1 MVSFILTLDQVSNI
15 GGEMYSIKEISNLI
29 NGTIIGDDNLEFS
42 KLSPF
47 FEAAEEDITF
57 AADESM
63 TKNILGTKAKV
74 VIVPKMDKLPKEKT
88 YIVLEQ
94 NPRNVLPLLLNHF
107 KVKTKKIEK
116 QIEDSAQISENVTI
130 DLNSYIGH
138 DVKIGENSVI
148 YPNVTILEGTE
159 IGKNCIIYPNAVVRE
174 FCILGDNVILQPG
187 SVIGA
192 DGFGFIKD
200 KNGNNMKIE
209 QIGNVIIEDN
219 VEIGANSCVDRGAI
233 GSTRV
238 KKGTK
243 IDNLVHIAHN
253 DIIGENCFIIALT
266 GISGS
271 VEVGDNTVLAGQ
283 VGVAGHL
290 KIGSNVVVAAKS
302 GITNDIPDN
311 SKMSGYPLR
320 PHMEDLR
327 IKMSLGKV
335 PELIKKVRELEK
347 LVKKDAEK

>member
-1 MVSFILTLDQVSNI
+1 
-15 GGEMYSIKEISNLI
+15 MYHIDEISKII
-29 NGTIIGDDNLEFS
+29 NGKIIGENSLEFS

-47 FEAAEEDITF
+47 FEANEGDLTF

-63 TKNILGTKAKV
+63 LKDIMKTKAKA
-74 VIVPKMDKLPKEKT
+74 VIVPNMENFPEGKT
-88 YIVLEQ
+88 YIVLDQ
-94 NPRNVLPLLLNHF
+94 NPRNVLPILLNYF
-107 KVKTKKIEK
+107 KPKTQKMEK
-116 QIEDSAQISENVTI
+116 QIEDSAKIGENVSI
-130 DLNSYIGH
+130 GLNSYIGH
-138 DVKIGENSVI
+138 NVEIGENTII
-148 YPNVTILEGTE
+148 YPNVTILEGVK
-159 IGKNCIIYPNAVVRE
+159 IGKNSIIYPNAVIRE
-174 FCILGDNVILQPG
+174 FCELGENVILQPG
-187 SVIGA
+187 AVIGA

-200 KNGNNMKIE
+200 KNGNNVKIE
-209 QIGNVIIEDN
+209 QIGNVIIEND

-233 GSTRV
+233 GSTMV
-238 KKGTK
+238 KRGTK

-266 GISGS
+266 GVSGS

-302 GITNDIPDN
+302 GITNDIPDG

-327 IKMSLGKV
+327 IKMSMGKL
-335 PELIKKVRELEK
+335 PDLIKRVKTLEK
-347 LVKKDAEK
+347 TVKEKSEK

>member
-1 MVSFILTLDQVSNI
+1 
-15 GGEMYSIKEISNLI
+15 MYHIDEVAKLI
-29 NGTIIGDDNLEFS
+29 NGKIIGEDSLEFS

-47 FEAAEEDITF
+47 FEAETEDLTF
-57 AADESM
+57 AADEGM
-63 TKNILGTKAKV
+63 LKDIEKTNAKAI
-74 VIVPKMDKLPKEKT
+74 IVPKLDELPEGKT

-94 NPRNVLPLLLNHF
+94 NPRNVLPILLNYF
-107 KVKTKKIEK
+107 KPKIQKMEK
-116 QIEDSAQISENVTI
+116 QIEDSAKISNNVEI
-130 DLNSYIGH
+130 GLNAYIGH
-138 DVKIGENSVI
+138 NVEIGENTII
-148 YPNVTILEGTE
+148 YPNVTILEGTK
-159 IGKNCIIYPNAVVRE
+159 IGKNSIIYPNAVIRE
-174 FCILGDNVILQPG
+174 FCVLGENVILQPG

-200 KNGNNMKIE
+200 KDGNNVKIE

-233 GSTRV
+233 GSTIV
-238 KKGTK
+238 KRGTK

-253 DIIGENCFIIALT
+253 DIIGENCFIIAQT

-271 VEVGDNTVLAGQ
+271 VEVGNNTVLAGQ

-290 KIGSNVVVAAKS
+290 KIGNNVVVAAKS

-327 IKMSLGKV
+327 IKMSMGKL
-335 PELIKKVRELEK
+335 PELIKTVKKLEK
-347 LVKKDAEK
+347 KSKDKN

>member
-1 MVSFILTLDQVSNI
+1 
-15 GGEMYSIKEISNLI
+15 MYHINEISKLI
-29 NGTIIGDDNLEFS
+29 NGKIIGEDNLEFS

-47 FEAAEEDITF
+47 FEADAEDITF

-63 TKNILGTKAKV
+63 LKNVLKTKAKA
-74 VIVPKMDKLPKEKT
+74 VIVPVMEEYPEEKT

-94 NPRNVLPLLLNHF
+94 NPRNILPILLNFF
-107 KVKTKKIEK
+107 KLKMKKTEK
-116 QIEDSAQISENVTI
+116 QMEDSAKIGKNVLI
-130 DLNSYIGH
+130 GVNSYIGH
-138 DVKIGENSVI
+138 DVEIGENTVI
-148 YPNVTILEGTE
+148 YPNVTILEGTQ

-174 FCILGDNVILQPG
+174 FCILGDDVILQPG

-200 KNGNNMKIE
+200 KNGNNIKIE

-233 GSTRV
+233 GSTKV

-271 VEVGDNTVLAGQ
+271 VEVGNNTILAGQ

-327 IKMSLGKV
+327 IKMSMGKI
-335 PELIKKVRELEK
+335 PALIKKIKELEK
-347 LVKKDAEK
+347 LVKKDNEK